1 MTIRADNIS
10 SVQGQIVR
18 EMQSFLLLLWQK
30 KRQCVCKH
38 VAVFLS
44 KSMCAWILW
53 GKKTWCGN
61 RPYLHGHVY
70 VFQACA
76 RVCTCFI
83 ENKQ

>member
-53 GKKTWCGN
+53 GKK
-61 RPYLHGHVY
+61 RDVEIDHIYM

>member
-10 SVQGQIVR
+10 SVQGQIVG

-53 GKKTWCGN
+53 GKKRDVEIDNTIFTWTCVCF
-61 RPYLHGHVY
+61 PSVCKSVYLFY
-70 VFQACA
+70 W
-76 RVCTCFI
+76 
-83 ENKQ
+83 K